1 MRINSTPSLMNKS
14 TRVSLEES
22 VVGSPT
28 LKTPLEKARHS
39 NQAENAK
46 ASAPLPISREDLL
59 AIATDLKNGHINR
72 EEATHRFI
80 ERVVDNSIN
89 NKLTAKDKEILTN
102 AINQFFAEDQDFV
115 QSLEKNLANLI

>member
-1 MRINSTPSLMNKS
+1 MNKS